1 MNILITAGG
10 TSEKI
15 DDVRRITNSG
25 TGRLGAKIAE
35 AFAASGRECSI
46 TYLCSEN
53 AVRPE
58 IRQGD
63 GSRDSG
69 DGSCCLASETEEPSP
84 CPVNRPLVLI
94 CSDVDSV
101 RDAVLEACDE
111 TAFDVIV
118 HSMAIGDYRVKTVLD
133 SLHTQREIR
142 ESKISSEKEELV
154 VVLEKAPKIIALLR
168 GLAPDA
174 VIVGFKLLSEAGE
187 EELVQAGH
195 ALLMK
200 NDCDFVLA
208 NDIRTVR
215 QNRHEGILITK
226 DGTFEHA
233 AGKEEIAALIVERV
247 LERLSES
254 GR

>member
-63 GSRDSG
+63 GSSVLRQK
-69 DGSCCLASETEEPSP
+69 
-84 CPVNRPLVLI
+84 NRPLVLI